1 MSMRRNGQAA
11 LVAGATI
18 LGGWTLAI
26 AQGNDSAQAPTFR
39 SGVELVTV
47 DAGVVDRQGRPVRDL
62 DAGDF
67 VVTVGGQRR
76 RVASAEFIDTS
87 TPRASPAQESAPPPV
102 STNDGAGLGRQFVF
116 IVDQNTLEPGSLR
129 NIGKAASTFFG
140 GLSFADRSAL
150 ILMPTGAGMPLTW
163 AHDKVQDALA
173 RITGTA
179 HFGGSNEF
187 SSLSEARD
195 IATRNVMALRNV
207 AQRECGD
214 MMASSGP
221 PADPFGSGGS
231 GAGTQGG
238 GPVGAPT
245 PSAGGGTQ
253 GGDTQGGD
261 TQAPGTPSGGGQ
273 TTGGSSPQP
282 RGRQSTGTSRIDS
295 CTRDIQTRA
304 EWAWRTA
311 HMTSLASLNALHHVL
326 AALGRIPG
334 DKTVILISGGWPLD
348 DRDQTSLLASVAADA
363 AAARATLYTLFVPA
377 SVSSAGM
384 RMVSSTPS
392 SDRQLH
398 SSPLEMLA
406 SMTGGG
412 SHRVEV
418 GAEGIFARLSTE
430 LSGYYRL
437 GVEKDPA
444 DADGKPRRV
453 KIQVSRNAVT
463 VRSRELFDTR
473 TFEDRNWAARLASA
487 LDAPIPA
494 GAIGLK
500 VTSYVTAHEEEAGRF
515 RLVLAG
521 EATRVDPGEATFKI
535 VVRDFDGKEVLA
547 GEQPLGEPTGD
558 GLWFA
563 TSIPLPAGRYVVR
576 VAVIDGAGRVGS
588 VDHRAEARFVKVG
601 GMEASGPL
609 LVRVPAGQTG
619 NPRVALREV
628 RQDERLALQVDL
640 EGDGAGLTDAGVMF
654 DISPAGGGA
663 PLIEAPASLAPG
675 SRSGWMMAQAVTDL
689 RVLPPGE
696 YVLRSRVTS
705 GGDGTVEMSR
715 TFAVL
720 EAPAE
725 TAHVATAG
733 SPAAGGTSN
742 LRSAIAV
749 IAPLPGFAMDQVL
762 APEVRGAFLDRV
774 AARPDASSPMLR
786 ELIDRA
792 RSGGI
797 EDLFISDVL
806 AAESPVAAFLK
817 GLSLLAQQKLEPAA
831 QAFRSAMRGAADFYP
846 AMVYL
851 GACYAAG
858 GNDKEAAGAW
868 RTALI
873 KEADSP
879 ALHLV
884 LGEALLRQGSGDLA
898 RETLE
903 AAQIRWPGDDAL
915 KRRFA
920 VAALLTGDHASGLR
934 ALDDLVAMQGD
945 DEASLGAGLLVL
957 YEAFVNKRP
966 VEDPERDRAR
976 MTRLAEAYKARGG
989 ASQALVDSWLAT
1001 TRGSD

>member
-11 LVAGATI
+11 LVTGATF

-26 AQGNDSAQAPTFR
+26 AQGNDPAQAPAFR

-62 DAGDF
+62 EAGDF

-87 TPRASPAQESAPPPV
+87 SPGTSPAEHRAPPPV

-129 NIGKAASTFFG
+129 NIGKAAATFFE

-163 AHDKVQDALA
+163 AHDKVQDALS
-173 RITGTA
+173 RVTGTA
-179 HFGGSNEF
+179 HFAGSVEF

-221 PADPFGSGGS
+221 PVDAFGSGGS
-231 GAGTQGG
+231 GGAPQAGA
-238 GPVGAPT
+238 PVGAPT
-245 PSAGGGTQ
+245 PSAGGPTQ
-253 GGDTQGGD
+253 GGDTP
-261 TQAPGTPSGGGQ
+261 APGTPSGGGQ
-273 TTGGSSPQP
+273 ATGGGSSPQP
-282 RGRQSTGTSRIDS
+282 RGRQSTGSPRADS
-295 CTRDIQTRA
+295 CTREIQMRA
-304 EWAWRTA
+304 EWAWRNA

-348 DRDQTSLLASVAADA
+348 DREQTSLLASVAADA
-363 AAARATLYTLFVPA
+363 ATARATLYTLFVPA

-392 SDRQLH
+392 SDRLIH

-418 GAEGIFARLSTE
+418 GAEGVFARLSRE

-437 GVEKDPA
+437 GVEKDPS
-444 DADGKPRRV
+444 DADGKARRV
-453 KIQVSRNAVT
+453 KVQVSRNAVT

-494 GAIGLK
+494 AAIGLK

-535 VVRDFDGKEVLA
+535 VVRDFEGKEVLA

-563 TSIPLPAGRYVVR
+563 TTIPLPAGRYVVR
-576 VAVIDGAGRVGS
+576 VAVIDGAGRIGS
-588 VDHRAEARFVKVG
+588 VDHRAEAGLVKVG
-601 GMEASGPL
+601 PLAASGPL

-619 NPRVALREV
+619 KPRVALRDV

-640 EGDGAGLTDAGVMF
+640 EGDGAGLADAGVMF

-663 PLIEAPASLAPG
+663 PLVEVPATLAAG
-675 SRSGWMMAQAVTDL
+675 SRSGWTMAQAVTDL

-696 YVLRSRVTS
+696 YVLRSRITS
-705 GGDGTVEMSR
+705 GSAEAVEMSR
-715 TFAVL
+715 SFAVL

-725 TAHVATAG
+725 RAPVAAAG
-733 SPAAGGTSN
+733 SPAPGGTSN
-742 LRSAIAV
+742 LRSALGALS
-749 IAPLPGFAMDQVL
+749 PLPEFAIDQVL
-762 APEVRGAFLDRV
+762 APEVRGLFLDRV
-774 AARPDASSPMLR
+774 AARPDAGSPMLR

-792 RSGGI
+792 RAGGI
-797 EDLFISDVL
+797 EELFISDVL
-806 AAESPVAAFLK
+806 AAESPVGAFLK
-817 GLSLLAQQKLEPAA
+817 GLSLLAQQKLDPAA
-831 QAFRSAMRGAADFYP
+831 QAFRSAMRGSADFYP

-920 VAALLTGDHASGLR
+920 LAALLTGDRASGLR

-976 MTRLAEAYKARGG
+976 MARLAEAYRARGG
-989 ASQALVDSWLAT
+989 TSQALVDSWLAT
-1001 TRGSD
+1001 TGGSD